1 VIRVESL
8 EIIEF
13 RGIRKLT
20 LNFNGKNFAI
30 GGPNGTGKSGVVDAI
45 EFVFTGNVSRLSG
58 EGRGDVS
65 LKEHGPHV
73 DKRNDPGKA
82 RVRATISMP
91 TLNKNVVIERSVKTP
106 HKLTV
111 IPEEPDVLAVLKQ
124 LETHSEMVL
133 SRRELIRY
141 VLATPGKRAEEIQAL
156 LHLSEIEQVRVGLQK
171 IANACDRQVQPLAN
185 AANEAQ
191 ANLLRALNLTE
202 FSSEKILAAANEQ
215 RSILALLALPELTAT
230 TSLKD
235 GMAAP
240 KPGTP
245 VRIPKAQALAD
256 IKACTEALDEISSR
270 NTREVVFDALKDL
283 NSLASDPAISL
294 GVKQEKFYSLGMDL
308 MDTAECPFCD
318 TSWDL
323 RELQKHIKGKVD
335 RLKLVAQKRAA
346 AEKEILPLIA
356 ILNKVESALES
367 VSAHANKAAPR
378 IATAKLS
385 EHSNTCKT
393 FADMLGEFLPVTES
407 IKALKAMATVPQP
420 IRDEIATLE
429 KAVSALPDLTKQDT
443 ARDYLTLAQ
452 ERLEVWREAMR
463 KQDAAKDRA
472 TRARQV
478 FDIYSKTSDE
488 VLAELYADVEKDFA
502 ALYGFVNRDDEDAF
516 EAKLVPSL
524 GKLGFDVD
532 FYGRGFFPPGAYHS
546 EGHQDG
552 MGLCLYLALMRHLYG
567 AEFTFA
573 VLDDVLMSVDAG
585 HRRDVC
591 ALMKQEFPNTQFVV
605 TTHDP
610 IWLRHMK
617 SEGLIGSGSAVQFRC
632 WNVDEGPTS
641 WDDRDVWQEI
651 DDDLAKDDVRSAAAL
666 LRHYLEYVS
675 GELCH
680 RLRGAVE
687 YRGDA
692 RYQLGELLP
701 AAVLRLRKL
710 FKRAKEAASS
720 WNQREL
726 VEQLG
731 ARAAA
736 FDEVVNKSKVEEW
749 QVNVV
754 VHFNSWDNLAKG
766 DFTPVAKAFRDLLEA
781 FRCPDCGGFLRVSP
795 EREAIEALR
804 CACGKMNINLCTK
817 SPKEKD

>member
-1 VIRVESL
+1 L
-8 EIIEF
+8 AEF
-13 RGIRKLT
+13 T
-20 LNFNGKNFAI
+20 
-30 GGPNGTGKSGVVDAI
+30 
-45 EFVFTGNVSRLSG
+45 
-58 EGRGDVS
+58 
-65 LKEHGPHV
+65 
-73 DKRNDPGKA
+73 
-82 RVRATISMP
+82 
-91 TLNKNVVIERSVKTP
+91 
-106 HKLTV
+106 
-111 IPEEPDVLAVLKQ
+111 
-124 LETHSEMVL
+124 
-133 SRRELIRY
+133 
-141 VLATPGKRAEEIQAL
+141 
-156 LHLSEIEQVRVGLQK
+156 
-171 IANACDRQVQPLAN
+171 
-185 AANEAQ
+185 
-191 ANLLRALNLTE
+191 
-202 FSSEKILAAANEQ
+202 SEKILAAANEQ
-215 RSILALLALPELTAT
+215 RSILALPALPELTAT

-256 IKACTEALDEISSR
+256 IKACTEALDEMSSR
-270 NTREVVFDALKDL
+270 NTREVISEALKDL

-294 GVKQEKFYSLGMDL
+294 GVKQERFYSLGMDL
-308 MDTAECPFCD
+308 MDAAECPFCD
-318 TSWDL
+318 TNWDL
-323 RELQKHIKGKVD
+323 RELQKHIKGKID
-335 RLKLVAQKRAA
+335 RLKSVAQKRAA
-346 AEKEILPLIA
+346 AEKKILPLIA

-367 VSAHANKAAPR
+367 VSAHADKASPR
-378 IATAKLS
+378 IATPKLS
-385 EHSNTCKT
+385 EHSNTCREQANT
-393 FADMLGEFLPVTES
+393 LREFLPVAES
-407 IKALKAMATVPQP
+407 INALKAMATVPQP

-429 KAVSALPDLTKQDT
+429 KAVSALPDLTKQDA
-443 ARDYLTLAQ
+443 ARDCLTLAQ

-463 KQDAAKDRA
+463 KQNAAKDRA

-478 FDIYSKTSDE
+478 FDIYAKTSDE
-488 VLAELYADVEKDFA
+488 VLAALYAEVEKDFA

-567 AEFTFA
+567 SEFTFA
-573 VLDDVLMSVDAG
+573 VLDDVLMSIDAG
-585 HRRDVC
+585 HRREVC
-591 ALMKQEFPNTQFVV
+591 ALMKREFPNTQFVV
-605 TTHDP
+605 TTHDL

-617 SEGLIGSGSAVQFRC
+617 TEGLIGSRSAVEFRC

-666 LRHYLEYVS
+666 LRHYLEYES

-680 RLRGAVE
+680 RLRAAVE

-701 AAVLRLRKL
+701 PAVLRLRKL
-710 FKRAKEAASS
+710 FKSAKEAASS

-736 FDEVVNKSKVEEW
+736 FSEVVDKSKFEDW
-749 QVNVV
+749 QVNAA
-754 VHFNSWDNLAKG
+754 VHFNSWDNFAKG
-766 DFTPVAKAFRDLLEA
+766 DFAPVAKAFRDLLKA

-795 EREAIEALR
+795 EREEIDALR
-804 CACGKMNINLCTK
+804 CACGTMNINLCKK
-817 SPKEKD
+817 STKEKD

>member
-1 VIRVESL
+1 
-8 EIIEF
+8 
-13 RGIRKLT
+13 
-20 LNFNGKNFAI
+20 
-30 GGPNGTGKSGVVDAI
+30 
-45 EFVFTGNVSRLSG
+45 
-58 EGRGDVS
+58 
-65 LKEHGPHV
+65 
-73 DKRNDPGKA
+73 
-82 RVRATISMP
+82 
-91 TLNKNVVIERSVKTP
+91 
-106 HKLTV
+106 
-111 IPEEPDVLAVLKQ
+111 
-124 LETHSEMVL
+124 
-133 SRRELIRY
+133 
-141 VLATPGKRAEEIQAL
+141 
-156 LHLSEIEQVRVGLQK
+156 
-171 IANACDRQVQPLAN
+171 
-185 AANEAQ
+185 
-191 ANLLRALNLTE
+191 
-202 FSSEKILAAANEQ
+202 
-215 RSILALLALPELTAT
+215 
-230 TSLKD
+230 
-235 GMAAP
+235 
-240 KPGTP
+240 
-245 VRIPKAQALAD
+245 
-256 IKACTEALDEISSR
+256 
-270 NTREVVFDALKDL
+270 
-283 NSLASDPAISL
+283 
-294 GVKQEKFYSLGMDL
+294 

-318 TSWDL
+318 TTWNF

-335 RLKLVAQKRAA
+335 RLKLVAEKRAA
-346 AEKEILPLIA
+346 AEKKILPLIT

-367 VSAHANKAAPR
+367 VSAHADRAAPR
-378 IATAKLS
+378 IATPKLS
-385 EHSNTCKT
+385 EHSNACR
-393 FADMLGEFLPVTES
+393 ALANMLREFLPVGES

-429 KAVSALPDLTKQDT
+429 KAVSALPDLTKQDA

-463 KQDAAKDRA
+463 KQNAAKDRA

-478 FDIYSKTSDE
+478 FDIYAKTSDE
-488 VLAELYADVEKDFA
+488 VLAALYADVEKDFA

-617 SEGLIGSGSAVQFRC
+617 SEGLIGSASAVQFRC

-651 DDDLAKDDVRSAAAL
+651 DDDLANDDVRSAAGL
-666 LRHYLEYVS
+666 LRHYLEYLS

-680 RLRGAVE
+680 RLRAPVE

-701 AAVLRLRKL
+701 AAVLRLREL
-710 FKRAKEAASS
+710 FKSAKKAASS

-749 QVNVV
+749 QVNVA

-804 CACGKMNINLCTK
+804 CACGKMNINLCKK
-817 SPKEKD
+817 STKEKD

>member
-1 VIRVESL
+1 LFPSVPSLFTAAHSIPDFAAPLFQTNPGETLITILHTNDTHSQIDPLPPNDRLYAGKGGVARRATLVKRIRRQNPNTLLIDAGDVCQGTPYFNFYCGEVEYKAMS
-8 EIIEF
+8 
-13 RGIRKLT
+13 
-20 LNFNGKNFAI
+20 AI
-30 GGPNGTGKSGVVDAI
+30 GYDVGTLGNH
-45 EFVFTGNVSRLSG
+45 EFDN
-58 EGRGDVS
+58 
-65 LKEHGPHV
+65 
-73 DKRNDPGKA
+73 
-82 RVRATISMP
+82 
-91 TLNKNVVIERSVKTP
+91 
-106 HKLTV
+106 
-111 IPEEPDVLAVLKQ
+111 
-124 LETHSEMVL
+124 
-133 SRRELIRY
+133 
-141 VLATPGKRAEEIQAL
+141 
-156 LHLSEIEQVRVGLQK
+156 
-171 IANACDRQVQPLAN
+171 
-185 AANEAQ
+185 
-191 ANLLRALNLTE
+191 
-202 FSSEKILAAANEQ
+202 
-215 RSILALLALPELTAT
+215 
-230 TSLKD
+230 
-235 GMAAP
+235 
-240 KPGTP
+240 
-245 VRIPKAQALAD
+245 
-256 IKACTEALDEISSR
+256 
-270 NTREVVFDALKDL
+270 
-283 NSLASDPAISL
+283 
-294 GVKQEKFYSLGMDL
+294 GVK
-308 MDTAECPFCD
+308 
-318 TSWDL
+318 
-323 RELQKHIKGKVD
+323 IKN
-335 RLKLVAQKRAA
+335 A
-346 AEKEILPLIA
+346 
-356 ILNKVESALES
+356 S
-367 VSAHANKAAPR
+367 
-378 IATAKLS
+378 
-385 EHSNTCKT
+385 
-393 FADMLGEFLPVTES
+393 
-407 IKALKAMATVPQP
+407 
-420 IRDEIATLE
+420 
-429 KAVSALPDLTKQDT
+429 
-443 ARDYLTLAQ
+443 
-452 ERLEVWREAMR
+452 
-463 KQDAAKDRA
+463 
-472 TRARQV
+472 
-478 FDIYSKTSDE
+478 
-488 VLAELYADVEKDFA
+488 LYADVEKDFA

>member
-1 VIRVESL
+1 VESL

-73 DKRNDPGKA
+73 DKRNDPDKA
-82 RVRATISMP
+82 RVRATISIP
-91 TLNKNVVIERSVKTP
+91 TLKKTVVIERSVKTP

-111 IPEEPDVLAVLKQ
+111 IPKEPDVLAVLKQ
-124 LETHSEMVL
+124 LETHSETVL

-171 IANACDRQVQPLAN
+171 VANACDRQVQPLAN
-185 AANEAQ
+185 AANEAR

-202 FSSEKILAAANEQ
+202 FSGEKILTAANEQ
-215 RSILALLALPELTAT
+215 RSILTLAALPELTVT
-230 TSLKD
+230 TSLKH

-245 VRIPKAQALAD
+245 VRISKAQALAD

-270 NTREVVFDALKDL
+270 NTKEVISEALKDL
-283 NSLASDPAISL
+283 NSLATDPAINL
-294 GVKQEKFYSLGMDL
+294 GVKQERFYSLGMDL

-323 RELQKHIKGKVD
+323 RELQKHIKNKID
-335 RLKLVAQKRAA
+335 RLKSVAQKRAA
-346 AEKEILPLIA
+346 AEKKILPLIE

-367 VSAHANKAAPR
+367 VSAHADKAAPR
-378 IATAKLS
+378 IATPKLS
-385 EHSNTCKT
+385 EHSNACR
-393 FADMLGEFLPVTES
+393 ALANMLCEFLPVGES
-407 IKALKAMATVPQP
+407 IKALEAMATVPQP
-420 IRDEIATLE
+420 IRGEIATLE
-429 KAVSALPDLTKQDT
+429 KAVLPLPDLTKQDA
-443 ARDYLTLAQ
+443 ARDYLTVAQ

-463 KQDAAKDRA
+463 KQNAAKDRA

-478 FDIYSKTSDE
+478 FDIYTKTSDE
-488 VLAELYADVEKDFA
+488 VLAALYAEVEKDFA
-502 ALYGFVNRDDEDAF
+502 ALYGFVNRDDEGAF
-516 EAKLVPSL
+516 EANLVPSL

-585 HRRDVC
+585 HRREVC
-591 ALMKQEFPNTQFVV
+591 ALMKREFPNTQFVV

-617 SEGLIGSGSAVQFRC
+617 TEGLIGSGSAVQFRC

-680 RLRGAVE
+680 RLRAAVE

-701 AAVLRLRKL
+701 AAVLQLRKL

-731 ARAAA
+731 ARAAV
-736 FDEVVNKSKVEEW
+736 FSEVVDRSKVEEW
-749 QVNVV
+749 QVNVA

-795 EREAIEALR
+795 EREEIEALR
-804 CACGKMNINLCTK
+804 CACGKVNINLSTK
-817 SPKEKD
+817 SPKEKN